1 MDIPEYCASDI
12 ILFRMVTSPLFVVVV
27 VVVVVVGRKQ

>member
-12 ILFRMVTSPLFVVVV
+12 ILFRMVNSPLFVVVV
-27 VVVVVVGRKQ
+27 VVVGIKQ